1 MMIEENLKTTLKT
14 HVMSIAAMSEFLE
27 NRVQELETQFKNEC
41 TTGRIDILRDLLE
54 IDPSGRIAGRVVTLL
69 EFEEDVS
76 WIPDDVIRGLVSGY
90 VNTVVD
96 NEAHLAAAHNCREGA
111 IDMRVVF
118 HTFLVNNERPL
129 PELADMFN
137 DSSFRDVVHNAATGR
152 IDRTWWT
159 KYHD

>member
-1 MMIEENLKTTLKT
+1 MIEESLKTKLKVN
-14 HVMSIAAMSEFLE
+14 VMGIASMSEFLE
-27 NRVQELETQFKNEC
+27 NHVQEIETQFKNEC
-41 TTGRIDILRDLLE
+41 TAGRIDILRDLLE

-96 NEAHLAAAHNCREGA
+96 NEAHLTAAHNDRECA
-111 IDMRVVF
+111 IDMKAVF
-118 HTFLVNNERPL
+118 HTFLVHNERPL
-129 PELADMFN
+129 AELADMFN

-152 IDRTWWT
+152 IDSTWWA